1 MADLL
6 QFPTALKQ
14 ARSRRGLMQKTVAQK
29 LNVDPTL
36 LCSAERGA
44 RGPLDAQALSKLAAF
59 LDLSPL
65 EAEELNWAARHDR
78 AIGALRRLGLN
89 ETELSAISALLSALY
104 GLQGDQQIG
113 LIDYCRQVG
122 QSARLVKSLTP
133 NPLHREA
140 PT

>member
-1 MADLL
+1 MVDLL

-14 ARSRRGLMQKTVAQK
+14 ARSRRGLMQKTVAKK

-44 RGPLDAQALSKLAAF
+44 RGPLDAQALQNLAAL

-65 EAEELNWAARHDR
+65 ETEDLNWAARHDR
-78 AIGALRRLGLN
+78 AIGALRRQGLT
-89 ETELSAISALLSALY
+89 ETELSAISAILSALY

-122 QSARLVKSLTP
+122 HSARLVKSLTP

-140 PT
+140 LS